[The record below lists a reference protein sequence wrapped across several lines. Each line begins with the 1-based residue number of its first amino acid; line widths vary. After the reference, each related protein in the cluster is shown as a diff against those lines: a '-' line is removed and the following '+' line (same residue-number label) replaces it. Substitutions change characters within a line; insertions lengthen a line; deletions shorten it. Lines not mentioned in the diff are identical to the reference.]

1 MHHMELDELIHWHRI
16 ALDRHERSKP
26 DK

>member
-1 MHHMELDELIHWHRI
+1 MELDELIHWHRI